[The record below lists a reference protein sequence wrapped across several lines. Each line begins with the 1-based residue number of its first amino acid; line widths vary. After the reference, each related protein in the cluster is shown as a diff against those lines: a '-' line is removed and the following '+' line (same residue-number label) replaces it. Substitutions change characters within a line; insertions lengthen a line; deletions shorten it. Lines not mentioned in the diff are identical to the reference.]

1 MSKRLGTLLLVL
13 AAGLVGCGGG
23 GGDGGSIPSA
33 DADRLVTQLDQVAER
48 ADNGSCNS
56 ARFQVGELEQK
67 VGALPQSVD
76 ADVRQE
82 LNEGLDNLRKLVD
95 EQCQERE
102 TPTTDTTET
111 APTTTETTP
120 TETEPTETTEE
131 KKPPKKKKD
140 EDQTTTETTPEQT
153 APGDGGTP
161 TPGEGQ

>member
-13 AAGLVGCGGG
+13 AAALAGCGGG

-56 ARFQVGELEQK
+56 ARFQIGELEQK

-76 ADVRQE
+76 SDVRQE

-95 EQCQERE
+95 EECQERE

-120 TETEPTETTEE
+120 TETQPTETTEE
-131 KKPPKKKKD
+131 KKPPKKKD

-153 APGDGGTP
+153 APGDGGTSI
-161 TPGEGQ
+161 PGEDQ